1 MIPNGA
7 GAHTALVETESLA
20 GRLGQPGLVIVD
32 CTVQHYAPLTGG
44 IELKS
49 GRPGWEQGHIPG
61 AVSAELMSTFAN
73 PASPKPFA
81 FPGPEQFAEGT
92 RASASTRATS
102 W

>member
-7 GAHTALVETESLA
+7 GAHTALVETEWLA

-49 GRPGWEQGHIPG
+49 GRLAG
-61 AVSAELMSTFAN
+61 S
-73 PASPKPFA
+73 
-81 FPGPEQFAEGT
+81 
-92 RASASTRATS
+92 RATYRARCPPN
-102 W
+102 